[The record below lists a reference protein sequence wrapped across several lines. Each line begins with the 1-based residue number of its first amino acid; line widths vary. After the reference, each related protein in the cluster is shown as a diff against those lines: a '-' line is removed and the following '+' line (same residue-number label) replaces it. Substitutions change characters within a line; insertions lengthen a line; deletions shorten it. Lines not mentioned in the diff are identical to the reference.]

1 MSAVPEIVEQ
11 ARPHPN
17 EGNHRPAPTSR
28 RRRGKGGLVGR
39 GAIAGGVVAAVL
51 ATGIVPRVA
60 QHQRLA
66 AAAIAAGVSV
76 PTVSVTKVTHDSSPS
91 SVSLP
96 GALTAVQ
103 TAAIYARTPGY
114 VRRRLVDIGSRVRA
128 GQLLADIDAPDLD
141 QQVAQARA
149 VVAQTRAAQ
158 ELAQANLAR
167 WRALA
172 VDSAVTAQ
180 ELDQMQAAF
189 DEAVANSN
197 SADANLQRLVQLQA
211 YERVVAPFAGVITA
225 RNVDAGA
232 LVGPA
237 GGVSATLPAG
247 GASAP
252 GSLFTVAQTDT
263 LSVYVTVPE
272 DYAAAV
278 AIGKP
283 AVVVVP
289 ALPGDTLRGRVART
303 AGSLDPTARTLLTEV
318 RVANPKGVFLPGM
331 YAQVRLALGPA
342 TPPLRVPATAL
353 VIRDGPPQVVTVA
366 PDSTVRYQTVTI
378 GRDLGSWVEVTG
390 GLADTSVVVI
400 NPPDDLRDG
409 VRVHVAVDSTR
420 SAVASRDTSTR
431 SKPE

>member
-1 MSAVPEIVEQ
+1 MSAVPEILEQ
-11 ARPHPN
+11 PDPT
-17 EGNHRPAPTSR
+17 EGNHRPEPATPR
-28 RRRGKGGLVGR
+28 RRRIRGLG
-39 GAIAGGVVAAVL
+39 GAIAGGALAAML
-51 ATGIVPRVA
+51 LTGIVPRVA
-60 QHQRLA
+60 QQHRLRA
-66 AAAIAAGVSV
+66 AAAAVGVTV
-76 PTVSVTKVTHDSSPS
+76 PSVSVTTVTHDTSAS

-141 QQVAQARA
+141 QQVAQARG

-158 ELAQANLAR
+158 ELAQANLVR

-180 ELDQMQAAF
+180 EVDQMQAAF
-189 DEAVANSN
+189 NEAVANSN
-197 SADANLQRLVQLQA
+197 SAEANLRRLVQLQG

-232 LVGPA
+232 LVGTA
-237 GGVSATLPAG
+237 GGVSGTLTAATG
-247 GASAP
+247 SAP

-272 DYAAAV
+272 DNAAAV

-283 AVVVVP
+283 VVVTVP

-318 RVANPKGVFLPGM
+318 RVANPSGVFLPGM
-331 YAQVRLALGPA
+331 YAQVQLALGA
-342 TPPLRVPATAL
+342 GAPPLRVPAASL
-353 VIRDGPPQVVTVA
+353 VIRDGPPQVVTVG
-366 PDSTVRYQTVTI
+366 PDSTVRYQTVTL

-390 GLADTSVVVI
+390 GLDQGVHIVI
-400 NPPDDLRDG
+400 NPPADLQDG
-409 VRVHVAVDSTR
+409 ARVRVA
-420 SAVASRDTSTR
+420 SAR
-431 SKPE
+431 

>member
-1 MSAVPEIVEQ
+1 MSAAPEILEQ
-11 ARPHPN
+11 LHARK
-17 EGNHRPAPTSR
+17 GNRRPAPTSPR
-28 RRRGKGGLVGR
+28 RRRIKWLGGG
-39 GAIAGGVVAAVL
+39 IAGAVL
-51 ATGIVPRVA
+51 AALLLMGIAPRVA
-60 QHQRLA
+60 QQHRLTSA
-66 AAAIAAGVSV
+66 ATAVGVTL
-76 PTVSVTKVTHDSSPS
+76 PTVRVTTVAYDTSPS

-103 TAAIYARTPGY
+103 TAALYARTPGY

-141 QQVAQARA
+141 QQVAQARGM
-149 VVAQTRAAQ
+149 VAQTQAAQ
-158 ELAQANLAR
+158 QLAQANLVR

-180 ELDQMQAAF
+180 EVDQMQAAF
-189 DEAVANSN
+189 NEAVANSN
-197 SADANLQRLVQLQA
+197 SAEANLQRLVQLQA

-232 LVGPA
+232 LVGTA
-237 GGVSATLPAG
+237 GGVSGTLAAAAG
-247 GASAP
+247 SAP

-283 AVVVVP
+283 AVVTVP

-303 AGSLDPTARTLLTEV
+303 AGALDATARTLLTEV
-318 RVANPKGVFLPGM
+318 RVANPTGVFLPGM
-331 YAQVRLALGPA
+331 YAQVQLALGA
-342 TPPLRVPATAL
+342 GRPPLRVPATAL

-366 PDSTVRYQTVTI
+366 PDSTARYQTVTI

-390 GLADTSVVVI
+390 GLAQGAYIVI
-400 NPPDDLRDG
+400 NPPADLQDG
-409 VRVHVAVDSTR
+409 ARVRVVTADSTSTG
-420 SAVASRDTSTR
+420 SAVR
-431 SKPE
+431 

>member
-1 MSAVPEIVEQ
+1 MSAVSQ
-11 ARPHPN
+11 
-17 EGNHRPAPTSR
+17 R
-28 RRRGKGGLVGR
+28 RIRKLGAG
-39 GAIAGGVVAAVL
+39 GAIAGGVLAALLL
-51 ATGIVPRVA
+51 AGIVPRVA
-60 QHQRLA
+60 QRHRLA
-66 AAAIAAGVSV
+66 AAAVAVGETV
-76 PTVSVTKVTHDSSPS
+76 PTVSVTTVTHDTSPA

-96 GALTAVQ
+96 GAVTAAQ

-114 VRRRLVDIGSRVRA
+114 VRRRFVDIGSRVRA

-141 QQVAQARA
+141 QQVVQARG
-149 VVAQTRAAQ
+149 VVAQTQAAQ

-180 ELDQMQAAF
+180 EVDQMQAAF
-189 DEAVANSN
+189 NEAVANRN
-197 SADANLQRLVQLQA
+197 GAEANLQRLVQLQA

-225 RNVDAGA
+225 RNVDPGA

-247 GASAP
+247 SGSAP
-252 GSLFTVAQTDT
+252 GSLFTLAQTDT

-278 AIGKP
+278 ATGKP
-283 AVVVVP
+283 AVVTLP

-318 RVANPKGVFLPGM
+318 RVANPSGAFLPGM
-331 YAQVRLALGPA
+331 YAQVQLALGPG
-342 TPPLRVPATAL
+342 TPPLRLPATAL

-366 PDSTVRYQTVTI
+366 ADSTARYQTVTL

-390 GLADTSVVVI
+390 GLAEGSVVVV
-400 NPPDDLRDG
+400 NPADDLRDG
-409 VRVHVAVDSTR
+409 TRVRVA
-420 SAVASRDTSTR
+420 ASNR
-431 SKPE
+431 P

>member
-1 MSAVPEIVEQ
+1 
-11 ARPHPN
+11 
-17 EGNHRPAPTSR
+17 
-28 RRRGKGGLVGR
+28 
-39 GAIAGGVVAAVL
+39 VVAAVL

-60 QHQRLA
+60 RQHRLTA
-66 AAAIAAGVSV
+66 AAVGVSV
-76 PTVSVTKVTHDSSPS
+76 PTVSVATVTHDTTAS

-96 GALTAVQ
+96 GALTAVR

-141 QQVAQARA
+141 QQVAQERG
-149 VVAQTRAAQ
+149 VVAQTRAAR
-158 ELAQANLAR
+158 ELAQANLVR

-172 VDSAVTAQ
+172 TDSAVTAQ

-189 DEAVANSN
+189 DEAVANLN
-197 SADANLQRLVQLQA
+197 SAEANLQRLLQLQA

-225 RNVDAGA
+225 RNVDPGA

-247 GASAP
+247 SGSAP

-283 AVVVVP
+283 AVVMVP
-289 ALPGDTLRGRVART
+289 ALPGDTLRGRVARN
-303 AGSLDPTARTLLTEV
+303 AASLDANARTLLTEV
-318 RVANPKGVFLPGM
+318 RVANPRGVFLPGM
-331 YAQVRLALGPA
+331 YAQVQLALGPGN
-342 TPPLRVPATAL
+342 PPLRVPATAL
-353 VIRDGPPQVVTVA
+353 VIRDGPPQVVTVG
-366 PDSTVRYQTVTI
+366 PDSTARYHTVTI

-390 GLADTSVVVI
+390 GLAQGAYIVI
-400 NPPDDLRDG
+400 NPPTDLQDG
-409 VRVHVAVDSTR
+409 ARVRVATVDSTSSR
-420 SAVASRDTSTR
+420 STAR
-431 SKPE
+431 

>member
-1 MSAVPEIVEQ
+1 MSAVPEILEQ
-11 ARPHPN
+11 RHPS
-17 EGNHRPAPTSR
+17 EGNHAPAPAFPR
-28 RRRGKGGLVGR
+28 GR
-39 GAIAGGVVAAVL
+39 GIRGLGVAIVGGVLAAIL
-51 ATGIVPRVA
+51 LTGIAPRVA
-60 QHQRLA
+60 QRHRLA
-66 AAAIAAGVSV
+66 ATAAAVGVAV
-76 PTVSVTKVTHDSSPS
+76 PTVSVTTVRRDTSPS

-114 VRRRLVDIGSRVRA
+114 VRRRFVDIGSRVRA

-141 QQVAQARA
+141 QQVVQARG
-149 VVAQTRAAQ
+149 VVAQTRAAL

-172 VDSAVTAQ
+172 ADSAVTAQ

-189 DEAVANSN
+189 DEAVANAT
-197 SADANLQRLVQLQA
+197 SAAADLQRLLQLQA

-225 RNVDAGA
+225 RNVDPGA
-232 LVGPA
+232 LVGTA
-237 GGVSATLPAG
+237 GGVSGTLPAG
-247 GASAP
+247 SGSAP
-252 GSLFTVAQTDT
+252 GSLFTIAQTDT

-272 DYAAAV
+272 DYAGAV

-283 AVVVVP
+283 AVVTLP

-303 AGSLDPTARTLLTEV
+303 AGSLDATARTLLTEV
-318 RVANPKGVFLPGM
+318 RVANPKSAFLPGM
-331 YAQVRLALGPA
+331 YAQVKLALGPG

-366 PDSTVRYQTVTI
+366 PDSTAHYQTVTI

-390 GLADTSVVVI
+390 GLAQGMRIVI
-400 NPPDDLRDG
+400 NPPGDLQDG
-409 VRVHVAVDSTR
+409 ARVRVA
-420 SAVASRDTSTR
+420 SAQ
-431 SKPE
+431 

>member
-1 MSAVPEIVEQ
+1 MSAVPEILEQ
-11 ARPHPN
+11 PHPS
-17 EGNHRPAPTSR
+17 EGNHRPGPASP
-28 RRRGKGGLVGR
+28 RRRGVRAVG
-39 GAIAGGVVAAVL
+39 GAIAGGVLAATL
-51 ATGIVPRVA
+51 LTGIVPRVG
-60 QHQRLA
+60 QRHRLA
-66 AAAIAAGVSV
+66 AGATAAGVSL
-76 PTVSVTKVTHDSSPS
+76 PSVTVTTVTHDTSPS

-141 QQVAQARA
+141 QQVTQARG
-149 VVAQTRAAQ
+149 VVAQTRAAR
-158 ELAQANLAR
+158 ELAQANLVR

-172 VDSAVTAQ
+172 ADSAVTAQ

-189 DEAVANSN
+189 DEAVANLN
-197 SADANLQRLVQLQA
+197 SAEANLQRLVQLQL

-225 RNVDAGA
+225 RNVDPGA
-232 LVGPA
+232 LVGTA
-237 GGVSATLPAG
+237 GGVSGTSPAG
-247 GASAP
+247 SGSAP

-263 LSVYVTVPE
+263 LSVYVAVPE

-303 AGSLDPTARTLLTEV
+303 AGSLDAAARTLLTEV

-331 YAQVRLALGPA
+331 YAQVQLAIGA
-342 TPPLRVPATAL
+342 GTPPLRVPATAL
-353 VIRDGPPQVVTVA
+353 VIRDGPPQVVTVT
-366 PDSTVRYQTVTI
+366 PDSTARYRTVTI

-390 GLADTSVVVI
+390 GLAQGVHIVI
-400 NPPDDLRDG
+400 NPPADLQDG
-409 VRVHVAVDSTR
+409 ARVRVA
-420 SAVASRDTSTR
+420 SAR
-431 SKPE
+431 

>member
-1 MSAVPEIVEQ
+1 MSAVPEILEQ
-11 ARPHPN
+11 PHPS
-17 EGNHRPAPTSR
+17 EGNHRPGPASP
-28 RRRGKGGLVGR
+28 RRRGVRAVG
-39 GAIAGGVVAAVL
+39 GAIAGGVLAATL
-51 ATGIVPRVA
+51 LTGIVPRVA
-60 QHQRLA
+60 QRHRLA
-66 AAAIAAGVSV
+66 AGATAAGVSL
-76 PTVSVTKVTHDSSPS
+76 PSVTVTTVTHDTSPS

-141 QQVAQARA
+141 QQVTQARG
-149 VVAQTRAAQ
+149 VVAQTRAAR
-158 ELAQANLAR
+158 ELAQANLVR

-172 VDSAVTAQ
+172 ADSAVTAQ

-189 DEAVANSN
+189 DEAVANLN
-197 SADANLQRLVQLQA
+197 SAEANLQRLVQLQV

-225 RNVDAGA
+225 RNVDPGA
-232 LVGPA
+232 LVGTA
-237 GGVSATLPAG
+237 GGVSGTSPAG
-247 GASAP
+247 SGSAP

-272 DYAAAV
+272 DNAAAV

-283 AVVVVP
+283 AVVTVP

-303 AGSLDPTARTLLTEV
+303 AGALDATARTLLTEV
-318 RVANPKGVFLPGM
+318 RVANPTGVFLPGM
-331 YAQVRLALGPA
+331 YAQVQLALGA
-342 TPPLRVPATAL
+342 GTPPLRVPATAL

-366 PDSTVRYQTVTI
+366 PDSTARYQTVTI

-390 GLADTSVVVI
+390 GLAQGVHVVI
-400 NPPDDLRDG
+400 NPPTDLQDG
-409 VRVHVAVDSTR
+409 ARVRV
-420 SAVASRDTSTR
+420 ASVR
-431 SKPE
+431 

>member
-1 MSAVPEIVEQ
+1 MSAAPEITEQ
-11 ARPHPN
+11 LHARK
-17 EGNHRPAPTSR
+17 GDRGPAPTSL
-28 RRRGKGGLVGR
+28 RRGRVRWLWAG
-39 GAIAGGVVAAVL
+39 IAGGVLAAL
-51 ATGIVPRVA
+51 LLIGIAPRVA
-60 QHQRLA
+60 QQHRLTSA
-66 AAAIAAGVSV
+66 ATAVGVTLPSV
-76 PTVSVTKVTHDSSPS
+76 RVTTVTRDTSPS

-103 TAAIYARTPGY
+103 TAALYARTPGY

-141 QQVAQARA
+141 QQVAQARG
-149 VVAQTRAAQ
+149 VLAQTQAAQ
-158 ELAQANLAR
+158 QLAQANLAR

-189 DEAVANSN
+189 NEAVANSN
-197 SADANLQRLVQLQA
+197 SAEANLQRLVQLQV

-225 RNVDAGA
+225 RNVDPGV

-247 GASAP
+247 TGSAL
-252 GSLFTVAQTDT
+252 GSLFTIAQTDT

-278 AIGKP
+278 AIGKH
-283 AVVVVP
+283 AVVTVP

-318 RVANPKGVFLPGM
+318 RVANPTGVFLPGM
-331 YAQVRLALGPA
+331 YAQVQLALGVGS
-342 TPPLRVPATAL
+342 PPLRVPATAL

-366 PDSTVRYQTVTI
+366 PDSTAHYQTVTI

-390 GLADTSVVVI
+390 GLADGSMVVV
-400 NPPDDLRDG
+400 NPADDLRDG
-409 VRVHVAVDSTR
+409 ARVRVA
-420 SAVASRDTSTR
+420 SAR
-431 SKPE
+431 

>member
-1 MSAVPEIVEQ
+1 MSAAPEITEQ
-11 ARPHPN
+11 LHARK
-17 EGNHRPAPTSR
+17 GDRGPAPTSP
-28 RRRGKGGLVGR
+28 RRGRVTWLWAG
-39 GAIAGGVVAAVL
+39 IAGGVLAAL
-51 ATGIVPRVA
+51 LLIGIAPRVA
-60 QHQRLA
+60 QQHRLTSA
-66 AAAIAAGVSV
+66 ATAVGVTLPSV
-76 PTVSVTKVTHDSSPS
+76 RVTTVTRDTSPS

-103 TAAIYARTPGY
+103 TAALYARTPGY

-141 QQVAQARA
+141 QQVAQARG
-149 VVAQTRAAQ
+149 VLAQTQAAQ
-158 ELAQANLAR
+158 QLAQANLAR

-189 DEAVANSN
+189 NEAVANSN
-197 SADANLQRLVQLQA
+197 SAEANLQRLVQLQV

-225 RNVDAGA
+225 RNVDPGV

-247 GASAP
+247 TGSAL
-252 GSLFTVAQTDT
+252 GSLFTIAQTDT

-278 AIGKP
+278 AIGKH
-283 AVVVVP
+283 AVVTVP

-318 RVANPKGVFLPGM
+318 RVANPTGVFLPGM
-331 YAQVRLALGPA
+331 YAQVQLALGVGS
-342 TPPLRVPATAL
+342 PPLRVPATAL

-366 PDSTVRYQTVTI
+366 PDSTAHYQTVTI

-390 GLADTSVVVI
+390 GLADGSMVVV
-400 NPPDDLRDG
+400 NPADDLRDG
-409 VRVHVAVDSTR
+409 ARVRVA
-420 SAVASRDTSTR
+420 SAR
-431 SKPE
+431 